1 MFVKHIQLGCYGCDM
16 LWLLPILS
24 PHDNAR
30 RVLSPRI
37 LCGLLWQCV
46 IALQAHGQCHG
57 QCPEEMF
64 GPLTMGTAKVP
75 WRSLA
80 RHPDATASE
89 SLECTIIWFDLICLH
104 LILFVSRF
112 QHAIWS
118 DWTDVN
124 RFFDFSLAGLPEANT
139 FGRSEANNCR
149 AKATQ
154 SGRRGFSFR
163 IVFDRFWLVRL
174 KPSHHVCHAIV
185 HLWKIAIPD
194 PNLLKLTHASDGA
207 AEHPVRIQLF
217 THTGC

>member
-1 MFVKHIQLGCYGCDM
+1 MKHWGCALIQFPRGCSPKDTDDFCCTGTVVDCILHCMFVKHIQLGCYGCDM

-30 RVLSPRI
+30 TVLSPRI

-89 SLECTIIWFDLICLH
+89 SLECTIIWF
-104 LILFVSRF
+104 VSIWSYSYQGF
-112 QHAIWS
+112 NTQYHAIWG

-124 RFFDFSLAGLPEANT
+124 RFFDFSKNMLTSLCDAITHYLKT
-139 FGRSEANNCR
+139 GRSNRSKHIWSEW
-149 AKATQ
+149 
-154 SGRRGFSFR
+154 S
-163 IVFDRFWLVRL
+163 
-174 KPSHHVCHAIV
+174 
-185 HLWKIAIPD
+185 
-194 PNLLKLTHASDGA
+194 
-207 AEHPVRIQLF
+207 
-217 THTGC
+217 